1 MPIGGAKVASMK
13 GIGVR
18 KVLKTHMGVLITLA
32 AMWAFFSIASPWFST
47 VYNMLNILN
56 HMTITLI
63 LSLGMVFVIASGG
76 IDLSVGSILG
86 FTGIVMAKLFKA
98 DVPIV
103 VTVLLGFAV
112 GGGIG
117 ALTGLIIAKFRLQPF
132 IVTLGMLSIVRGL
145 ALVLSK
151 GLPILGFPPQFTHFF
166 AGTVGIPTNIYIMAV
181 LVILVAII
189 ANRTKFGIYAR
200 SIGGSEKSA
209 ILCGINTTRIKILI
223 YMMQGLFAVVA
234 SLIFMSMMDAAEPLA
249 GLQTEW
255 LEAIAAPII
264 GGNSLSGG
272 VLTVFGAVIGAL
284 ILSTVRSGVNVLG
297 VQSFA
302 QQLFIGVIIIISVIV
317 DSLRQRKTR

>member
-1 MPIGGAKVASMK
+1 
-13 GIGVR
+13 
-18 KVLKTHMGVLITLA
+18 
-32 AMWAFFSIASPWFST
+32 
-47 VYNMLNILN
+47 
-56 HMTITLI
+56 
-63 LSLGMVFVIASGG
+63 
-76 IDLSVGSILG
+76 
-86 FTGIVMAKLFKA
+86 
-98 DVPIV
+98 
-103 VTVLLGFAV
+103 
-112 GGGIG
+112 
-117 ALTGLIIAKFRLQPF
+117 
-132 IVTLGMLSIVRGL
+132 
-145 ALVLSK
+145 
-151 GLPILGFPPQFTHFF
+151 
-166 AGTVGIPTNIYIMAV
+166 VGIPTNIYIMAV